1 MTRRSKRLARQFEL
15 IQRRFPALAGFVRRM
30 RSNRM
35 MLIRLPIAL
44 LLVFGGVVSFLPVLG
59 IWMLPLGL
67 MLLAL
72 DVPFLQGPVSVLII
86 RWRRRIAV
94 WRRCCGANT
103 ARIGNLPISPVS
115 CADCPAYTSIRIVAL
130 AGS

>member
-1 MTRRSKRLARQFEL
+1 MQ
-15 IQRRFPALAGFVRRM
+15 
-30 RSNRM
+30 SNRM

-44 LLVFGGVVSFLPVLG
+44 LLVFGGLVSFLPVLG

-94 WRRCCGANT
+94 WRRWFRRKRA
-103 ARIGNLPISPVS
+103 
-115 CADCPAYTSIRIVAL
+115 
-130 AGS
+130 

>member
-15 IQRRFPALAGFVRRM
+15 IQRRLPALAGFVRRM
-30 RSNRM
+30 RSNRAL
-35 MLIRLPIAL
+35 LIRLPIAL
-44 LLVFGGVVSFLPVLG
+44 ILIFGGVLSFLPFLG

-67 MLLAL
+67 MLLAI

-94 WRRCCGANT
+94 CRRWFRRKRA
-103 ARIGNLPISPVS
+103 
-115 CADCPAYTSIRIVAL
+115 
-130 AGS
+130 

>member
-1 MTRRSKRLARQFEL
+1 MSRRSKRLARQFDL
-15 IQRRFPALAGFVRRM
+15 IERRFPALSGFVQRM

-35 MLIRLPIAL
+35 MLVRFPIAL
-44 LLVFGGVVSFLPVLG
+44 LLIFGGLLSFLPVLG

-72 DVPFLQGPVSVLII
+72 DVPFLQGPVSVLFI

-94 WRRCCGANT
+94 WRRWLRRKRA
-103 ARIGNLPISPVS
+103 
-115 CADCPAYTSIRIVAL
+115 
-130 AGS
+130 

>member
-15 IQRRFPALAGFVRRM
+15 IQRRLPALAGFVRGM

-44 LLVFGGVVSFLPVLG
+44 LLIFGGVVSFLPVLG

-72 DVPFLQGPVSVLII
+72 DVPFLQGPVSVLLI

-94 WRRCCGANT
+94 WRRWFRRKRA
-103 ARIGNLPISPVS
+103 
-115 CADCPAYTSIRIVAL
+115 
-130 AGS
+130 

>member
-1 MTRRSKRLARQFEL
+1 MTRKHKRLARQFEL
-15 IQRRFPALAGFVRRM
+15 IQRRFPALAGFVRGM

-35 MLIRLPIAL
+35 LLIRLPIAL
-44 LLVFGGVVSFLPVLG
+44 ILIFAGIFSFLPILG

-72 DVPFLQGPVSVLII
+72 DVPFLQGPVSVLFI

-94 WRRCCGANT
+94 WRRWWRSKKA
-103 ARIGNLPISPVS
+103 
-115 CADCPAYTSIRIVAL
+115 
-130 AGS
+130 

>member
-1 MTRRSKRLARQFEL
+1 MSRTGKRLARQFEL
-15 IQRRFPALAGFVRRM
+15 IQRRIPVLAGSVRSL
-30 RSNRM
+30 RSNRA

-44 LLVFGGVVSFLPVLG
+44 LLIFGGIFSFLPLLG

-72 DVPFLQGPVSVLII
+72 DVPVLQGPVSVLFI

-94 WRRCCGANT
+94 WRRWL
-103 ARIGNLPISPVS
+103 RRKQV
-115 CADCPAYTSIRIVAL
+115 
-130 AGS
+130 

>member
-44 LLVFGGVVSFLPVLG
+44 LLVFGGLVSFLPVLG

-72 DVPFLQGPVSVLII
+72 DVPLLQGPVSVLII

-94 WRRCCGANT
+94 WRRWL
-103 ARIGNLPISPVS
+103 RRKHS
-115 CADCPAYTSIRIVAL
+115 
-130 AGS
+130 